1 MQAVL
6 VEPGQ
11 SLIISV
17 DVVGHSRPRLP

>member
-11 SLIISV
+11 SLIISIN
-17 DVVGHSRPRLP
+17 VVGHACPRLP